1 MIKDTFPVL
10 DMSCAGCAMSVEK
23 TVQGLPG
30 VKSASV
36 NLAAN
41 ALLVEYDPDKL
52 TPIKIQAQ
60 VQSIG
65 YRLIIPD
72 EHVEERQAEAQR
84 KQYKKLRTKVIFA
97 WIFAVPLMII
107 AMVFMHWK
115 PGNWI
120 MLALVIPIMF
130 YSGRDFYIRAWR
142 LLRKRTANMDTLVSL
157 STIVAFLFSL
167 FNTLFPSV
175 LESRGIEVH
184 VYYEAAGM
192 ILAFVLLG
200 KLLEERAK
208 NTTGSAIRSLMGLQ
222 PKTARILTSTDTPAP
237 TACPTA
243 VAAAAAPATAT
254 PPAAA
259 TSAAA
264 CLTATTV
271 APNSALNISLPLI
284 EKEVPIAQLQ
294 IGDLIVVRP
303 GERIPVDGVVNEGLS
318 YVDESMISGEP
329 LPVEKK
335 SGDKVLAGTI
345 NQRGS
350 LTIKASQVGSG
361 TILAQIVR
369 MVREAQGSKAPVQ
382 KIADKVS
389 AIFVPVVMGFSVL
402 TFVLWLL
409 IGGTSHFPMALLAA
423 VTVLVIACPCALG
436 LATPTA
442 LMVGMGKGAQNHI
455 LIKDAFALENMGKVN
470 CVVLDKT
477 GTLTKGKPAVETIF
491 WTKKPTETEL
501 SIFLSAE
508 MKSEHP
514 LAHALV
520 DHLFKDNIQPVN
532 LDHFESIPGKGI
544 EFTYAGQKY
553 RSGNL
558 QFVTD
563 PIERTTLSAATTG
576 SAASVSAAASGYAA
590 AATIH
595 VPVTAPTAAPATS
608 HVPVTAPTQQSE
620 EVLRMAT
627 GWQEAGKGVIFYAD
641 QTQILAVAALSDPI
655 KDTTPQALDLL
666 HKMKIEVH
674 MLTGDSAKTS
684 ASIASALG
692 IQHVASGVLPQ
703 EKEDYIRGLQ
713 AQGKYVAMVG
723 DGINDSQALAR
734 ADVSIAM
741 GKGTDIAMDVAM
753 VTLTTSD
760 LLLLPKA
767 IDLSRRTVRIIRQ
780 NLFWAFIYNII
791 GIPIAAG
798 ILYPVNGL
806 LLNPMWASAAMAFS
820 SISVVLNSLRLRRGR

>member
-520 DHLFKDNIQPVN
+520 DHLLKDNIQPVN

>member
-41 ALLVEYDPDKL
+41 TLLVEYDPDKL

-222 PKTARILTSTDTPAP
+222 PKTARVLVEGGSE
-237 TACPTA
+237 ACPTA
-243 VAAAAAPATAT
+243 AGPTMMPTPAGAISGAT
-254 PPAAA
+254 MMSSPAKAIP
-259 TSAAA
+259 
-264 CLTATTV
+264 LT
-271 APNSALNISLPLI
+271 
-284 EKEVPIAQLQ
+284 EKEMPISMLQ
-294 IGDLIVVRP
+294 VGDRVVVRP
-303 GERIPVDGVVNEGLS
+303 GERIPVDGAVEDGLS

-329 LPVEKK
+329 VAVEKHP
-335 SGDKVLAGTI
+335 GDNVLSGTI
-345 NQRGS
+345 NQHGS
-350 LTIKASQVGSG
+350 LTIKALQVGSG
-361 TILAQIVR
+361 TVLAHIVR

-382 KIADKVS
+382 KLVDKVS
-389 AIFVPVVMGFSVL
+389 AVFVPVVVVVSVIS
-402 TFVLWLL
+402 FILWMI
-409 IGGTSHFPMALLAA
+409 IGGSTYFSLALLAS
-423 VTVLVIACPCALG
+423 VSVLVIACPCALG

-442 LMVGMGKGAQNHI
+442 LMVGIGKAAQNHI
-455 LIKDAFALENMGKVN
+455 LIKDAYALENMGKVN
-470 CVVLDKT
+470 CIVMDKT
-477 GTLTKGKPAVETIF
+477 GTLTQGKPRVGTII
-491 WTKKPTETEL
+491 WTKDPSETEL
-501 SIFLSAE
+501 SVFLSGE

-514 LAHALV
+514 LADAV
-520 DHLFKDNIQPVN
+520 VQHLKEKGITPVG

-544 EFTYAGQKY
+544 QFSYAGQKY
-553 RSGNL
+553 RAGNL
-558 QFVTD
+558 NFVRAAA
-563 PIERTTLSAATTG
+563 PAAAT
-576 SAASVSAAASGYAA
+576 SAAASAATSAATSAAA
-590 AATIH
+590 AATS
-595 VPVTAPTAAPATS
+595 AAGISAGSGGPLSLESLLQKAS
-608 HVPVTAPTQQSE
+608 DWQSE
-620 EVLRMAT
+620 
-627 GWQEAGKGVIFYAD
+627 GKGVVYFGD
-641 QTQILAVAALSDPI
+641 QAGILAVAALKDPV
-655 KDTTPQALDLL
+655 KDTTPRALELL
-666 HKMKIEVH
+666 GKMKIQVH
-674 MLTGDSAKTS
+674 MLTGDSASTA
-684 ASIASALG
+684 ASVASELG
-692 IQHVASGVLPQ
+692 IEHVVSGVLPQ
-703 EKEDYIRGLQ
+703 EKEAYIQKLQ
-713 AQGKYVAMVG
+713 AEGKFVAMVG

-760 LLLLPKA
+760 LMLLPKA
-767 IDLSRRTVRIIRQ
+767 IELSRRTVRIIRQ
-780 NLFWAFIYNII
+780 NLFWAFVYNTL

-798 ILYPVNGL
+798 VLFPVTGL

-820 SISVVLNSLRLRRGR
+820 SISVVLNSLRLRR